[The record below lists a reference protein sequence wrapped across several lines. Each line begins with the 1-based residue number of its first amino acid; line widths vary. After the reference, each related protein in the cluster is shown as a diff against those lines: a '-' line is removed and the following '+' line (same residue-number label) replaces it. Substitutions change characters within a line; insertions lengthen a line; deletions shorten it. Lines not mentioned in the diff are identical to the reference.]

1 MITLRDVA
9 ESMFPLKDDMG
20 FTEITLKVSP
30 EFMAALPQ
38 LVADDNTG
46 VSLPETGE
54 SLVINVV
61 TNTGNKNNKKYPI
74 REIVI
79 VK

>member
-1 MITLRDVA
+1 
-9 ESMFPLKDDMG
+9 MFPLKDDMG

-38 LVADDNTG
+38 LIADDNAG
-46 VSLPETGE
+46 ISQPETSDE
-54 SLVINVV
+54 SLVINIV
-61 TNTGNKNNKKYPI
+61 TSIGNRYNKKYPI